1 MVANKLSTSSIF
13 CDHEHLNRDEELMT
27 IRRRDFLT
35 AIPTLAAAAGL
46 PRAFAQGSAPV
57 KGGTLRMWIVEP
69 TMLTGAFNSAGQIYQ
84 ISGKMFDGLV
94 EYDFNFNPTPKL
106 ATAWKLSPDAKKL
119 TFTLRNDVKWHDGKP
134 FTSADLKFS
143 ALEVWRKLHPRGKAI
158 WANLVDVETPETTTA
173 VFKLSNPSPY
183 VMNALVGVES
193 QVLPRHIY
201 EGTNILTNPANL
213 APVGNGPFRFKE
225 WRRGD
230 YLLLERN
237 PDYWDAGRPYLDSIV
252 VSFTPDEGARA
263 VALEAGELDLA
274 GGLPVALPDARRLE
288 RVPTLEIPT
297 KGYEALAHQVFMEL
311 NVRKPYFKDARV
323 RRAVYHAIDRDFL
336 LKNIWFNF
344 GKVATGPISSDL
356 KNFYTPDVPRYEFS
370 IAKAN
375 QLLDEAG
382 LTKDANGVRLRITHD
397 SNPFGGENNRR
408 ISAYFKQQM
417 DLVGIKVD
425 IRAGDTATFIKR
437 VYTDYDFDTTSTQ
450 AFGLSDPTIGVQRF
464 YWSKN
469 IVPGVA
475 FSNGSG
481 YSNPEVDKL
490 LEAAQS
496 EIDPS
501 KRTALFHDFQ
511 RIIMRDLPLL
521 PLIDGQYF
529 AVRSRA
535 VVGTEATPYGIHD
548 NFVNVYLAKR

>member
-1 MVANKLSTSSIF
+1 
-13 CDHEHLNRDEELMT
+13 MT
-27 IRRRDFLT
+27 IRRRDLLA

-106 ATAWKLSPDAKKL
+106 ATAWKLSPDAKEL
-119 TFTLRNDVKWHDGKP
+119 TFTLRSDVKWHDGKS

-158 WANLVDVETPETTTA
+158 WANLVDVETPDTTTA

-183 VMNALVGVES
+183 VINALVGVES

-201 EGTNILTNPANL
+201 EGTNILANPTNL

-263 VALEAGELDLA
+263 VALEAGELALA

-323 RRAVYHAIDRDFL
+323 RQAIYYAIDRDFL

-344 GKVATGPISSDL
+344 GKVATSPISSDL

-375 QLLDEAG
+375 QLLDAAG
-382 LTKDANGVRLRITHD
+382 LTKDASGVRLRITHN

-417 DLVGIKVD
+417 DLLGIKVD
-425 IRAGDTATFIKR
+425 IRAGDTVTFIKR

-501 KRTALFHDFQ
+501 KRAALFHDFQ

-548 NFVNVYLAKR
+548 NFANVYLAKR

>member
-1 MVANKLSTSSIF
+1 
-13 CDHEHLNRDEELMT
+13 MT
-27 IRRRDFLT
+27 IRRRDLLA
-35 AIPTLAAAAGL
+35 AIPTLAAASGL

-106 ATAWKLSPDAKKL
+106 ATAWKLSQDAKEL

-158 WANLVDVETPETTTA
+158 WANLVDIETPDTTTA

-201 EGTNILTNPANL
+201 EGTNILANPANL

-237 PDYWDAGRPYLDSIV
+237 PNYWDAGRPYLDSIV

-311 NVRKPYFKDARV
+311 NVRKSYFKDARV
-323 RRAVYHAIDRDFL
+323 RQAIYHAIDRDFL

-375 QLLDEAG
+375 QLLDAAG
-382 LTKDANGVRLRITHD
+382 LTKDVSGVRLRITHD

-417 DLVGIKVD
+417 DLLGIKVD

-501 KRTALFHDFQ
+501 KRAALFHDFQ

-535 VVGTEATPYGIHD
+535 VIGTEATPYGIHD
-548 NFVNVYLAKR
+548 NFANVYRAKR

>member
-1 MVANKLSTSSIF
+1 MPVN
-13 CDHEHLNRDEELMT
+13 
-27 IRRRDFLT
+27 RRDVLVGMS
-35 AIPTLAAAAGL
+35 AVAAAGSSGS
-46 PRAFAQGSAPV
+46 FAQAAGPT

-69 TMLTGAFNSAGQIYQ
+69 IMLTGAFNSAGQIYQ

-106 ATAWKLSPDAKKL
+106 ATAWKLSLDAKEL
-119 TFTLRNDVKWHDGKP
+119 TFMLRPDVKWHDGKP
-134 FTSADLKFS
+134 FTSADVQFS
-143 ALEVWRKLHPRGKAI
+143 AMEVWRKLHPRGKAI
-158 WANLVDVETPETTTA
+158 WANLTAVDTPDPTTA
-173 VFKLSNPSPY
+173 VLRLSQPSPY

-193 QVLPRHIY
+193 QVLPRHVY
-201 EGTNILTNPANL
+201 EKTNILSNPANL
-213 APVGNGPFRFKE
+213 APIGNGPFKFKE
-225 WRRGD
+225 WRKGE

-237 PDYWDAGRPYLDSIV
+237 PDYWEKDRPYLDRIV

-263 VALEAGELDLA
+263 VALEAGELDIA
-274 GGLPVALPDARRLE
+274 GGLPVALPDARRLAK
-288 RVPTLEIPT
+288 VPALEIPT
-297 KGYEALAHQVFMEL
+297 KGYEALAHWVFMEL
-311 NVRKPYFKDARV
+311 NLRKPHFKDVRV
-323 RRAVYHAIDRDFL
+323 RQAIYHALDRDFIVR
-336 LKNIWFNF
+336 NIWFNF
-344 GKVATGPISSDL
+344 GQPSTGPISRDL
-356 KNFYTPDVPRYEFS
+356 KTFYTPDVPKYAYDLAR
-370 IAKAN
+370 AN

-382 LTKDANGVRLRITHD
+382 LTRDAGGTRLRITHD

-417 DLVGIKVD
+417 DQLGIRVD
-425 IRAGDTATFIKR
+425 IRAGDTATYIKR

-450 AFGLSDPTIGVQRF
+450 AFELSDPTIGIQRF

-469 IVPGVA
+469 ITPGVA

-481 YSNPEVDKL
+481 YASPEVDRL

-496 EIDPS
+496 EIDPA

-511 RIIMRDLPLL
+511 RAIMRDLPLL

-529 AVRSRA
+529 AVRSKA

-548 NFVNVYLAKR
+548 NFAGVYLNKA

>member
-1 MVANKLSTSSIF
+1 MIV
-13 CDHEHLNRDEELMT
+13 
-27 IRRRDFLT
+27 RRRDV
-35 AIPTLAAAAGL
+35 LAGMSAFAATAGL
-46 PRAFAQGSAPV
+46 PGAFAQGTAPV

-69 TMLTGAFNSAGQIYQ
+69 IMLTGAFNSAGQIYQ

-94 EYDFNFNPTPKL
+94 EYDFNLNPTPKL
-106 ATAWKLSPDAKKL
+106 AIAWKLSPDAKEL
-119 TFTLRNDVKWHDGKP
+119 RFTLRSGVKWHDGRP
-134 FTSADLKFS
+134 FTSADVKFS
-143 ALEVWRKLHPRGKAI
+143 ALEVWRKLHPRGKSI
-158 WANLVDVETPETTTA
+158 WANLTDVETPDEVTA
-173 VFKLSNPSPY
+173 IFKLSNPSPY

-213 APVGNGPFRFKE
+213 RPVGNGPFKFKE
-225 WRRGD
+225 WRKGE

-252 VSFTPDEGARA
+252 VTFTPDEGARA

-274 GGLPVALPDARRLE
+274 GGLPVALPDARRLSK
-288 RVPTLEIPT
+288 VPTLEIPAT
-297 KGYEALAHQVFMEL
+297 GYEALAHQVFMEL
-311 NVRKPYFKDARV
+311 NVRKPYFKDPRV
-323 RRAVYHAIDRDFL
+323 RQAIYHAIDRDFL
-336 LKNIWFNF
+336 LKNIWYGF

-356 KNFYTPDVPRYEFS
+356 KTFYTADVPRYEYS

-375 QLLDEAG
+375 QLLDAAG
-382 LTKDANGVRLRITHD
+382 LTKDASGVRLRVTHD

-417 DLVGIKVD
+417 DQIGIKVD
-425 IRAGDTATFIKR
+425 IRASDTATFIKR

-496 EIDPS
+496 EIDPA
-501 KRTALFHDFQ
+501 KRAGLFHDFQ
-511 RIIMRDLPLL
+511 RAIMRDLPLL
-521 PLIDGQYF
+521 PLVDGQYL

-548 NFVNVYLAKR
+548 NFASVYIAKR